1 MCMSTDISFEI
12 KDSEVKVPNDIL
24 EETKKS
30 VKKLETYFR
39 NYNRYA
45 ITKAFKKTGYFFK
58 HTGHDA
64 KIFAKKNVKKVKN
77 FFLYKKDD
85 LDSEKYKYEWM
96 SDYNEKYVN
105 NHNDEIRNIVVKIHD
120 YQVLFRGASG
130 WENINKRYKIC
141 KKYVNDDKSKIFVTA
156 STNGNNK
163 KSIDEDLDGKENLCI
178 ENGDDNN
185 VIKSLKNLSG
195 QLVTFCGSNDVKTIN
210 KKRGIFLTSKN
221 ESATLTSRSKR
232 KNKKNDSSISQK
244 EKVAAK
250 YTEWPNLS
258 YPTDGV
264 TPYTKLCVDCFNVMD
279 KIYKRVRELIHLKKK
294 SYKIYLESLKIN
306 DKLKN
311 MYLIEEANAV
321 MDFAKETKKMVG
333 LIKKELIFFK
343 EHDENSKLGKVAKEA
358 YKKANK
364 EKKFDLEMLRNK
376 ITSCELALD
385 FFYISDI
392 KSAKYA
398 DPQKTVSS
406 LFSFPDLV
414 ERDINNAYFYVTA
427 KNEKFDE
434 SISKLIKMLKNVT
447 DKVQKFNEVFDVAF
461 ESVKQPN
468 EKDREKMETKIR
480 ELHQKISSNND
491 NIFKIL
497 QKCWNKYN
505 KIKDEMDKKSREVDR
520 AKKIGEFL
528 GTSFS
533 FIATVAAMFG

>member
-1 MCMSTDISFEI
+1 MCMSKDISFEI

-45 ITKAFKKTGYFFK
+45 ITKAFKKAGYFFK

-141 KKYVNDDKSKIFVTA
+141 EKYVNDDKSKIFVTA
-156 STNGNNK
+156 STAGNNK
-163 KSIDEDLDGKENLCI
+163 NSIINNDLNGKGNSCI
-178 ENGDDNN
+178 ENATNN
-185 VIKSLKNLSG
+185 KILKALTNLSG
-195 QLVTFCGSNDVKTIN
+195 QFVSFYESSYVK
-210 KKRGIFLTSKN
+210 GLF
-221 ESATLTSRSKR
+221 A
-232 KNKKNDSSISQK
+232 KKNHDFFKIKNDANNEGADNKGAAVNVPIDSQRI
-244 EKVAAK
+244 EC
-250 YTEWPNLS
+250 PNLS
-258 YPTDGV
+258 TDEKTV
-264 TPYTKLCVDCFNVMD
+264 LTYTKLCTNCFNVMD
-279 KIYKRVRELIHLKKK
+279 KVYKRVHELIRLKKD
-294 SYKIYLESLKIN
+294 SYNIYLEESEIN

-311 MYLIEEANAV
+311 MSLIEAANAV
-321 MDFAKETKKMVG
+321 MVFVKETKEMIE

-343 EHDENSKLGKVAKEA
+343 DNDENSKLGKVAKEA

-364 EKKFDLEMLRNK
+364 EKKFDLEMLRTNIK
-376 ITSCELALD
+376 ACELALD

-398 DPQKTVSS
+398 DPQKIVSN
-406 LFSFPDLV
+406 LFSFPDLIK
-414 ERDINNAYFYVTA
+414 RDINNAYFYVTA
-427 KNEKFDE
+427 KNKKFDE
-434 SISKLIKMLKNVT
+434 SISNLKKMLKNVT
-447 DKVQKFNEVFDVAF
+447 NKVQTFNEVLGVTF
-461 ESVKQPN
+461 ESVKKPD
-468 EKDREKMETKIR
+468 EEDRENMETKIR
-480 ELHQKISSNND
+480 ELHQKISSNNN

-497 QKCWNKYN
+497 QKCWSKYN
-505 KIKDEMDKKSREVDR
+505 KIKDEMDKKSKVDR
-520 AKKIGEFL
+520 AKKVGEFL

>member
-12 KDSEVKVPNDIL
+12 KNSEVKVPNDIL

-85 LDSEKYKYEWM
+85 LDSKKYKYEGM
-96 SDYNEKYVN
+96 SDYKEKYVN
-105 NHNDEIRNIVVKIHD
+105 NHNDDIQDIVVKIHD
-120 YQVLFRGASG
+120 YQVLFKDASG
-130 WENINKRYKIC
+130 WESINKRYKIC
-141 KKYVNDDKSKIFVTA
+141 EKYVNDDESKTFITESDNKVNKT
-156 STNGNNK
+156 SIQENLKNNK
-163 KSIDEDLDGKENLCI
+163 NLCI
-178 ENGDDNN
+178 ENGDNNN
-185 VIKSLKNLSG
+185 VIKSLENLSK
-195 QLVTFCGSNDVKTIN
+195 QLVTFCGSNDVKAIN
-210 KKRGIFLTSKN
+210 KKREVFSTSKN
-221 ESATLTSRSKR
+221 KSQRESASKGNSTLQ
-232 KNKKNDSSISQK
+232 KKTIAP
-244 EKVAAK
+244 E

-258 YPTDGV
+258 YPNDGV
-264 TPYTKLCVDCFNVMD
+264 TSYTKLCVDCFNVMD
-279 KIYKRVRELIHLKKK
+279 KIYKRVHKLIRLKKD
-294 SYKIYLESLKIN
+294 SYKMYLKSLKIN

-321 MDFAKETKKMVG
+321 MDFSKETKKMVG

-385 FFYISDI
+385 FFYIFDI

-434 SISKLIKMLKNVT
+434 SISNLIKMLKNVT
-447 DKVQKFNEVFDVAF
+447 DKLQKFNEVFDVEF

-468 EKDREKMETKIR
+468 EKDREKMEIKIR

-497 QKCWNKYN
+497 QKCWSKYN